1 MKDYNLHKYDD
12 ALVDDLN
19 KVDFL
24 QDFDR
29 VDIQDICDLLSEPF
43 KNVNQCISKGQLK
56 NLCKQLLIENVALRK
71 MVNKGM
77 LK

>member
-1 MKDYNLHKYDD
+1 MKDYNLHKYD
-12 ALVDDLN
+12 ALIDDLN

>member
-1 MKDYNLHKYDD
+1 MKDYSLHKYG
-12 ALVDDLN
+12 ALLDDLN

-24 QDFDR
+24 QDFDH

-56 NLCKQLLIENVALRK
+56 NLCKQLLIENAALRK

>member
-1 MKDYNLHKYDD
+1 MKDCNLHKYD
-12 ALVDDLN
+12 ALLDDLN

-24 QDFDR
+24 QDFDL

-71 MVNKGM
+71 ALNKGI

>member
-1 MKDYNLHKYDD
+1 MKDCNLHKYSP
-12 ALVDDLN
+12 LMEDLN

-24 QDFDR
+24 QDFDL

-71 MVNKGM
+71 ALNKGC
-77 LK
+77 